1 MQSKH
6 TNPKWLRCKP
16 PFKVGPS
23 SRLGGEIPGW
33 VQTGLHCLL
42 EARYPDG
49 QMWTVQG
56 YQTSLKSQTNITA
69 PVPVELV
76 VMKSHG
82 FLPSI
87 PPASP
92 HCLMRCSRGR
102 HHWTG
107 LHLPLTPG
115 GHPACLERKR
125 CSKYLTHS
133 PLEELI
139 NPNALNLHLIRMTE
153 SFRSG
158 KNIKMES
165 NYKPRT
171 SKSH

>member
-1 MQSKH
+1 M
-6 TNPKWLRCKP
+6 
-16 PFKVGPS
+16 
-23 SRLGGEIPGW
+23 W

-42 EARYPDG
+42 EARYPDRKK
-49 QMWTVQG
+49 WTVQG
-56 YQTSLKSQTNITA
+56 YQTGLKRSQTNIIVS
-69 PVPVELV
+69 VPVGQV

-92 HCLMRCSRGR
+92 HCQMRYSRGR

-115 GHPACLERKR
+115 GHPTCLEKKR
-125 CSKYLTHS
+125 CSQHLTHS

-139 NPNALNLHLIRMTE
+139 NPNALNLHLIRIIE

-158 KNIKMES
+158 KNIKIES
-165 NYKPRT
+165 NYKLSTAESYWTKIVSGHTYLVFR
-171 SKSH
+171 